1 MTSLRVNTDVLA
13 DKLRAL
19 NTTQQVIESVSQWC
33 IFYRRDAPT
42 IVQYWDQEFRRSSPE
57 KQLSL
62 LYLTNDILQNSRK
75 KGREFAEAFVLV
87 VPKALKTL
95 WSEGD
100 QKINRAVLRLVGVW
114 EERRV
119 FPGKSFRSC
128 LSKAEAKE
136 VEKKVSNNNNESSG
150 LGDAKYRV
158 VEPLAGMRMGD

>member
-1 MTSLRVNTDVLA
+1 MNTDVLV
-13 DKLRAL
+13 DKLSAL
-19 NTTQQVIESVSQWC
+19 NATQQVIESVSQWC
-33 IFYRRDAPT
+33 IFYRRDAST
-42 IVQYWDQEFRRSSPE
+42 IVQYWDQEFRRSGPE

-95 WSEGD
+95 WSGGD

-128 LSKAEAKE
+128 LTKPEAGEGGKPAPSKVVRSDGE
-136 VEKKVSNNNNESSG
+136 
-150 LGDAKYRV
+150 KYRV
-158 VEPLAGMRMGD
+158 VEPLAGMGNHCT